1 MWVMVS
7 QTSSEIKSHWR
18 VREGMLRRWSV
29 AWVFSRGLCVMCLSP
44 PMPRAIALCLIYFT
58 LGLSRAHSQRY
69 SPKNGTEELPGVHVV
84 SLFLKVKTESIN
96 PLRSNLVKDTRRL
109 CYPRGDE

>member
-29 AWVFSRGLCVMCLSP
+29 AWIVSRGLCVMCLLP

-58 LGLSRAHSQRY
+58 LGLSRAHSQRHL
-69 SPKNGTEELPGVHVV
+69 PKNETELPGVYMV

-96 PLRSNLVKDTRRL
+96 PLRSTLV
-109 CYPRGDE
+109 